1 MGNYNVRQL
10 KNLRK
15 QIISAAEAGAF
26 DMASWAYQNQ
36 ECRTTYCAAGL
47 VVISNG
53 WEISWSPGATEI
65 LPGRGRTSYMCT
77 KEGEDADEIARVA
90 SDILGLGYFE
100 REALF
105 HALGPEDDQ
114 DIEASEV
121 IRVLDALIKRAE
133 LGMEHA
139 VGEEGDDTRQA
150 LLYWHATV

>member
-1 MGNYNVRQL
+1 MKNYNVKQL

-53 WEISWSPGATEI
+53 WEISWSPGTTGVF
-65 LPGRGRTSYMCT
+65 PGQGRTSYMCR
-77 KEGEDADEIARVA
+77 KDGEGAAEIAVVA
-90 SDILGLGYFE
+90 SDLLGLAYFE

-105 HALGPEDDQ
+105 HALGPQDGQ

-121 IRVLDALIKRAE
+121 VRVLDALIKRAE
-133 LGMEHA
+133 LGLDHLLESH
-139 VGEEGDDTRQA
+139 GNTTRQA